1 MKTNLLKTVVLAASL
16 LVMLTPASA
25 ETLYA
30 RIPFGF
36 SASGTIMPAGP
47 YAIRPIPNT
56 HSILLFENEETKE
69 KVLVFARVAYTAPAQ
84 AAAPLMFASGI
95 SDGVALTNIA
105 TAAWTYELSM
115 HPIRASLKGATLVI
129 ASAK

>member
-84 AAAPLMFASGI
+84 PAPLMFASGV
-95 SDGVALTNIA
+95 SDSMALTNITTA
-105 TAAWTYELSM
+105 TWTYELSM
-115 HPIRASLKGATLVI
+115 HPIRASRKGATLVI